1 MRKKIF
7 FLALTLLVLSGQPAR
22 ADWFSDLTSGI
33 QTNSPA
39 AWEGQKRGYFTGG
52 GFSLRTQTSREPLLN
67 IQAPR
72 ISAGCGGIDV
82 FWGAFSYLNPEYLI
96 QAFQN
101 IMSAAPAYAFKLAL
115 QQLCDP
121 CDDVMSALQQ
131 MAQAI
136 NNIALDEC
144 GSAQALVNLG
154 GDAIASMLG
163 MDSQTS
169 SSAFG
174 NWVSDKA
181 NKLSSGF
188 QKFND
193 EVRKLQN
200 WQFCGGFANHDD
212 YDRCARFINIEGSL
226 WEKAKDTDR
235 TATNKPDEAFFRLAR
250 ALFGEMVITAGQPG
264 DKDNKST
271 TMYKVEYHAPCPTT
285 TANLVIRNML
295 GNLVAKPGSER
306 ATTPNSSTPS
316 GEQSGALVK
325 AAPSGPTDTYEDDS
339 RIGFRDVILKDGKVT
354 GVTGCLVQPMPESL
368 QIYKRA
374 EIAVSAIGYA
384 MQHNPQM
391 SLADETIEVVLQS
404 KLPVYQI
411 INALAYR
418 GFYGGVLTA
427 DEADALIKLTA
438 IGYTQ
443 FLLEEFAGKAEGI
456 LDQAYIQLS
465 TSQTA
470 APIDPAQLETGYS
483 SIKKRLALFRAEMI
497 ESFRDIHQLYMT
509 TFKQALE
516 FSQLRDYYQNILKN
530 RGMASAMGL

>member
-1 MRKKIF
+1 MRKGLFCFAFI
-7 FLALTLLVLSGQPAR
+7 LLMFNGQPAK
-22 ADWFSDLTSGI
+22 ADWFDDLTSGI

-67 IQAPR
+67 IQPPR
-72 ISAGCGGIDV
+72 INAGCGGIDV
-82 FWGAFSYLNPEYLI
+82 FWGSFSYLNPEYLI

-101 IMSAAPAYAFKLAL
+101 ILSAAPAYAFKLAL

-144 GSAQALVNLG
+144 GSAQAMVNLG

-169 SSAFG
+169 SSSFG

-181 NKLSSGF
+181 NKLTSGF
-188 QKFND
+188 QAFND

-200 WQFCGGFANHDD
+200 WQFCGGFANHED
-212 YDRCARFINIEGSL
+212 YDRCARFVNMEGSL

-235 TATNKPDEAFFRLAR
+235 TSTNKPDEQFFRLAR
-250 ALFGEMVITAGQPG
+250 ALFGEMIISPGRQG
-264 DKDNKST
+264 DKDNKAT
-271 TMYKVEYHAPCPTT
+271 TMYKVDYHAPCPTT
-285 TANLVIRNML
+285 TANVVIRNML
-295 GNLVAKPGSER
+295 GNLVAKAGTET
-306 ATTPNSSTPS
+306 ATRPNSSTPS
-316 GEQSGALVK
+316 GEQSKALVDT
-325 AAPSGPTDTYEDDS
+325 APNGPTDSYEDDS
-339 RIGFRDVILKDGKVT
+339 RIGFRDVILTDGKVT
-354 GVTGCLVQPMPESL
+354 GVTGCQVQAMPDSL
-368 QIYKRA
+368 QVYKRA
-374 EIAVSAIGYA
+374 ETAISAISYA

-391 SLADETIEVVLQS
+391 TLADETIDVVLQS
-404 KLPVYQI
+404 RLPVYQI
-411 INALAYR
+411 INSLAYR

-456 LDQAYIQLS
+456 LDQAYIQLT

-470 APIDPAQLETGYS
+470 APIDPAQLETGYT

-497 ESFRDIHQLYMT
+497 ENFRDVHQLYMT

>member
-1 MRKKIF
+1 MAKKGFCFI
-7 FLALTLLVLSGQPAR
+7 LLLLLCCAQPAK
-22 ADWFSDLTSGI
+22 ADWFSDLTDGI
-33 QTNSPA
+33 HSNSPA
-39 AWEGQKRGYFTGG
+39 AWEGQQRGYFTGG
-52 GFSLRTQTSREPLLN
+52 GFSLRTQTTREPLLN

-82 FWGAFSYLNPEYLI
+82 FFGAFSYLNPEYLI

-174 NWVSDKA
+174 NWISDKA

-188 QKFND
+188 QSFND

-200 WQFCGGFANHDD
+200 WQFCGGFANHAD
-212 YDRCARFINIEGSL
+212 YDRCARFVNLEGSL
-226 WEKAKDTDR
+226 WEKAKETDR
-235 TATNKPDEAFFRLAR
+235 TSTNKPDEQFFRLAR
-250 ALFGEMVITAGQPG
+250 ALFGEMIITAGKPG
-264 DKDNKST
+264 DKENKAV
-271 TMYKVEYHAPCPTT
+271 TMYKVDYHPPCPTT

-295 GNLVAKPGSER
+295 GNLVAKPGTGT
-306 ATTPNSSTPS
+306 ATPPNNTTPS
-316 GEQSGALVK
+316 GESSGALVGV
-325 AAPSGPTDTYEDDS
+325 APAGPTDSYDHDP
-339 RIGFRDVILKDGKVT
+339 RIGFRDVILNDGKVT

-368 QIYKRA
+368 KVYKRA
-374 EIAVSAIGYA
+374 ELAISAISYA
-384 MQHNPQM
+384 MQNNPQM
-391 SLADETIEVVLQS
+391 NISNDTIEVILQS
-404 KLPVYQI
+404 KLPVYQV

-418 GFYGGVLTA
+418 GYYGGVLTA

-443 FLLEEFAGKAEGI
+443 FLLEEFAGKAEGV
-456 LDQAYIQLS
+456 LDQAYTQLT

-470 APIDPAQLETGYS
+470 APIDPAQLQNGYS

-497 ESFRDIHQLYMT
+497 ESFRDVHQLYMT

-516 FSQLRDYYQNILKN
+516 FSQLRDYYQNLLKN

>member
-1 MRKKIF
+1 VRKRIF
-7 FLALTLLVLSGQPAR
+7 YFALLLLICCAQPAK
-22 ADWFSDLTSGI
+22 ADWFVDLTNGI

-67 IQAPR
+67 LQAPR

-82 FWGAFSYLNPEYLI
+82 FWGSFSYLNPEYLI

-154 GDAIASMLG
+154 GDAIASMLS

-181 NKLSSGF
+181 NKLASGF
-188 QKFND
+188 QAFND

-200 WQFCGGFANHDD
+200 WQFCGGFANHED
-212 YDRCARFINIEGSL
+212 YDRCARFVNMEGSL
-226 WEKAKDTDR
+226 WEKAKESDR
-235 TATNKPDEAFFRLAR
+235 TSTNKPDEEFFRLAR
-250 ALFGEMVITAGQPG
+250 ALFGEMIITAGQKG

-285 TANLVIRNML
+285 TANLVIRSML
-295 GNLVAKPGSER
+295 GNLVAKPGTET
-306 ATTPNSSTPS
+306 ATTPNSATPS
-316 GEQSGALVK
+316 GEQSDALVST
-325 AAPSGPTDTYEDDS
+325 APSGPTDTYENDS
-339 RIGFRDVILKDGKVT
+339 RIGFRDVILTDGKVT
-354 GVTGCLVQPMPESL
+354 GITGCLVQAMPESL
-368 QIYKRA
+368 QVYKRA
-374 EIAVSAIGYA
+374 ETAISAIGYA

-391 SLADETIEVVLQS
+391 TLADETIEVVLQS
-404 KLPVYQI
+404 RLPVYQI
-411 INALAYR
+411 INSLAYR

-443 FLLEEFAGKAEGI
+443 FLMEEFAGKAEGI
-456 LDQAYIQLS
+456 LDQAYLQLT

-483 SIKKRLALFRAEMI
+483 AIKKRLALFRAEMI
-497 ESFRDIHQLYMT
+497 ESFRDVHQLYMT

>member
-7 FLALTLLVLSGQPAR
+7 CLVLLLLIFSGHPAH
-22 ADWFSDLTSGI
+22 ADWFSDLTNDI
-33 QTNSPA
+33 HTNSPA

-52 GFSLRTQTSREPLLN
+52 GFSLRSQTSREPLLN

-72 ISAGCGGIDV
+72 VSAGCGGIDV
-82 FWGAFSYLNPEYLI
+82 FWGAFSYLQPEYLI

-174 NWVSDKA
+174 NWVSDKTD
-181 NKLSSGF
+181 KLTAGF

-200 WQFCGGFANHDD
+200 WQFCGGFANHED

-226 WEKAKDTDR
+226 WEKAKETDR
-235 TATNKPDEAFFRLAR
+235 TSTNRPDEEFFRLAR
-250 ALFGEMVITAGQPG
+250 ALFGEMIITAGQAG
-264 DKDNKST
+264 DRENKST

-295 GNLVAKPGSER
+295 GNLVAKPGSSS
-306 ATTPNSSTPS
+306 ATAPDSSTPS
-316 GEQSGALVK
+316 GERSEALVEV
-325 AAPSGPTDTYEDDS
+325 PPFGPTDAYEDDS
-339 RIGFRDVILKDGKVT
+339 RIGFRDVIQKDGKVT
-354 GVTGCLVQPMPESL
+354 GITGCMVQAMPESL
-368 QIYKRA
+368 RIYRRA
-374 EIAVSAIGYA
+374 ETAISAISYA

-404 KLPVYQI
+404 RLPVYQI
-411 INALAYR
+411 INSLAYR

-427 DEADALIKLTA
+427 DEANALIKLTA

-470 APIDPAQLETGYS
+470 APIDPAQLETGYF

-497 ESFRDIHQLYMT
+497 ENFRDVHQLYMT